1 MNNEDTIYDNVKTNR
16 NDNEETQLGLNVKQ
30 TTEKNNGKKS
40 DVKLESNSKVEEN
53 NAQTEDGNRKKSDLK
68 KVAAGLGFGILMGA
82 SAAFVSAG
90 EMDLSTLG
98 MDALDGGDEGL
109 GESDEGLGMN
119 LSDGEIPVAS
129 SVSDEM
135 SFSEAFAAAREEVG
149 AGGVFEWNG
158 NVYNTYYAE
167 EWENMS
173 EEEKDEFANHL
184 NVMEIPEDDETFDD
198 ELLVEASEEDIE
210 VEASEEDIEV
220 EASEEDVEVE
230 ASEEDVEVEAS
241 EEDIEVTDEIIDS
254 DDEVV
259 MAEAEEGIEILG
271 VYEDEENGANIGVVE
286 VDGQEAFLVDVDA
299 DNIFDYI
306 TADIDGDG
314 VISDY
319 EVADIS
325 GENMTVDMLDVDN
338 DFDDS
343 LNDDSMAFND
353 FDEDMD
359 YINDADVDDFMA

>member
-198 ELLVEASEEDIE
+198 ELLVEASEED
-210 VEASEEDIEV
+210 
-220 EASEEDVEVE
+220 VEVE

-271 VYEDEENGANIGVVE
+271 VYEDEENGVNIGVVE

-299 DNIFDYI
+299 DNNFDYI

-319 EVADIS
+319 EVSDIS
-325 GENMTVDMLDVDN
+325 DENLTVDMLDVDN

>member
-210 VEASEEDIEV
+210 VEASEED
-220 EASEEDVEVE
+220 
-230 ASEEDVEVEAS
+230 VEVEAS

-271 VYEDEENGANIGVVE
+271 VYEDEENGVNIGVVE

-299 DNIFDYI
+299 DNNFDYI

-319 EVADIS
+319 EVSDIS
-325 GENMTVDMLDVDN
+325 DENLTVDMLDVDN